1 MPDHIWVS
9 RIICASKG
17 GQARGQ
23 PLQKTRSGRGDPLWS
38 PCLEPKFRV
47 KLRCILEPLPANVTR
62 ASTQSRQPRYDAP
75 MQPSLM
81 SSSST
86 SRRVISSFKQ
96 YSEAQKAVDYLSDEK
111 FEVSR
116 IAIIAEE
123 LRYVEQVT
131 GRLDSGRAALQ
142 GLIRGGMLGSLIGLV
157 VGFLSTA
164 PTLELVIRGAFVGL
178 LFGLS
183 SSLITYWMTGGQRD
197 FSSFSSMQAGRFDV
211 VADDE
216 VADKAA
222 QMLERMR

>member
-1 MPDHIWVS
+1 
-9 RIICASKG
+9 
-17 GQARGQ
+17 
-23 PLQKTRSGRGDPLWS
+23 
-38 PCLEPKFRV
+38 
-47 KLRCILEPLPANVTR
+47 
-62 ASTQSRQPRYDAP
+62 

-81 SSSST
+81 SSTSK

-96 YSEAQKAVDYLSDEK
+96 YAEAQKAVDYLSDEK
-111 FEVSR
+111 FEVSK

-142 GLIRGGMLGSLIGLV
+142 GLLRGGLLGSLVGLV
-157 VGFLSTA
+157 VGFLSTT
-164 PTLELVIRGAFVGL
+164 PTFEFVIRGAFVGL
-178 LFGLS
+178 VFGLTS
-183 SSLITYWMTGGQRD
+183 GLITYWMMGGQRD

>member
-1 MPDHIWVS
+1 
-9 RIICASKG
+9 
-17 GQARGQ
+17 
-23 PLQKTRSGRGDPLWS
+23 
-38 PCLEPKFRV
+38 
-47 KLRCILEPLPANVTR
+47 
-62 ASTQSRQPRYDAP
+62 

-81 SSSST
+81 SSSSK
-86 SRRVISSFKQ
+86 SRRVISSYKQ
-96 YSEAQKAVDYLSDEK
+96 YAEAQKAVDYLSDEK

-142 GLIRGGMLGSLIGLV
+142 GLGSLIGLV
-157 VGFLSTA
+157 VGFLSTT

>member
-1 MPDHIWVS
+1 
-9 RIICASKG
+9 
-17 GQARGQ
+17 
-23 PLQKTRSGRGDPLWS
+23 
-38 PCLEPKFRV
+38 
-47 KLRCILEPLPANVTR
+47 
-62 ASTQSRQPRYDAP
+62 

-81 SSSST
+81 SSTSK

-96 YSEAQKAVDYLSDEK
+96 YADAQKAVDYLSDEK

-197 FSSFSSMQAGRFDV
+197 FSSFASMQAGRFDV

-222 QMLERMR
+222 GILERMR